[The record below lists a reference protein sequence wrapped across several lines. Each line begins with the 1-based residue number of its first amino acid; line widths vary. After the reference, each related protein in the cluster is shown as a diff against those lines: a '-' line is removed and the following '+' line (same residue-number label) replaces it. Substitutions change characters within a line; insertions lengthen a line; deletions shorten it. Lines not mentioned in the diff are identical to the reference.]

1 MKREPTWSEYYNAKQ
16 MQTGFAFQQ
25 PCLTF
30 QALTLYPRA
39 AQHSCNISL
48 LHSEAAFEQIGIA
61 AGPCCVYQH
70 TSFPCQAF
78 EFMVLGENKEEGD
91 CMCCW
96 KPGRLIESR
105 NGGLPIQIPSHTPSG
120 LIRWLV
126 VDIPKQ
132 GQRRS
137 SRAACQ
143 WGRVCSR
150 LTVAP
155 LANLLNFPACVSRS
169 RFQMCHHK
177 YEPHAQYYVNARFL
191 PEALMPAAD
200 KASTVAAVKSSPV
213 QGPCHNGSQGND
225 NHWGDPASWNGPHK
239 APCPI

>member
-16 MQTGFAFQQ
+16 MRTGFAFQQ

-30 QALTLYPRA
+30 QALTFYPRA

-105 NGGLPIQIPSHTPSG
+105 NGGLPIQIPVSH
-120 LIRWLV
+120 
-126 VDIPKQ
+126 PKRTHQ
-132 GQRRS
+132 M
-137 SRAACQ
+137 ACCRHPQ
-143 WGRVCSR
+143 TKS
-150 LTVAP
+150 
-155 LANLLNFPACVSRS
+155 
-169 RFQMCHHK
+169 
-177 YEPHAQYYVNARFL
+177 
-191 PEALMPAAD
+191 EAFI
-200 KASTVAAVKSSPV
+200 KSSLSVGKSLLKINSCSSGKPSKFS
-213 QGPCHNGSQGND
+213 CMRE
-225 NHWGDPASWNGPHK
+225 
-239 APCPI
+239 